1 MDFTNSLSCPEASG
15 LCPNCPEQLPLFAI
29 GVTGLMKEKHS
40 VSSYFAKVLLY
51 SFREKPLGI
60 QRLLETA
67 GIAAGSLDELPER
80 ISAKDFSALWLVVV
94 QARRDEFFGLDSHGM
109 PLGSFALICRGLI
122 QAPSVEKALS
132 QSLEYFKL
140 FLRDVECKVELREKQ
155 RVVVVRYTGGDEY
168 LRAVVTET
176 FLVLIVGLMCWLAGR
191 RIHMTRVQFDYPL
204 PGHGDEQLLW
214 GSGVIFNAGS
224 TEIELDPEGLRLPI
238 SPDRQSLYAF
248 LRNAPQSVFIRFR
261 NREGY
266 SARVHQ
272 RLKSCRYDLW
282 PTLEQLATEF
292 ALSLSSLRRALTRE
306 GASYQQ
312 IKDDMR
318 RSIAFE
324 RLRDTSMSIADIA
337 QEVGFREPSAFHRA
351 FKQWTGVSPGAF
363 RQSALAVAPVPA
375 LTSDPL
381 AIFARAPEKAN
392 RP

>member
-1 MDFTNSLSCPEASG
+1 
-15 LCPNCPEQLPLFAI
+15 
-29 GVTGLMKEKHS
+29 MKEKHS

-51 SFREKPLGI
+51 SFGEQPLSI
-60 QRLLETA
+60 QRLLGEA
-67 GIAAGSLDELPER
+67 GIIAGTLNELPVR
-80 ISAKDFSALWLVVV
+80 VSAKEFSALWLAVV

-132 QSLEYFKL
+132 QSLAYFQL
-140 FLRDVECKVELREKQ
+140 FLRDVEGE
-155 RVVVVRYTGGDEY
+155 VVIRDKRRTVVLRYTGANEY

-191 RIHMTRVQFDYPL
+191 RIHMTRVRFDFPP

-214 GSGVIFNAGS
+214 GSDVVFNASS
-224 TEIELDPEGLRLPI
+224 TEIELDPECLRLPI
-238 SPDRQSLYAF
+238 SPDRASLYTF

-272 RLKSCRYDLW
+272 RLQSCSYDLW
-282 PTLEQLATEF
+282 PTLEQLAVEF

-306 GASYQQ
+306 GFSYQQ

-351 FKQWTGVSPGAF
+351 FKQWTGLSPGAF
-363 RQSALAVAPVPA
+363 RQQRGSA
-375 LTSDPL
+375 
-381 AIFARAPEKAN
+381 I
-392 RP
+392 